1 MKFDAGE
8 YAVLNEKV
16 GKDLPMHVGDLVQVL
31 RTIKSSN
38 FHYDVELATGDI
50 NPVRESELTKL
61 TEEQEQLVTYIHR
74 GNKVVYSPTDEEVE
88 VLRVDMLH
96 GQIEI
101 KFDDSGVQV
110 VGIETLKQ
118 IEEEIWRMVEQPEEQ
133 SSQGK
138 FTELAL
144 EIGQFTDKKN
154 KQYGSSVDAT
164 YKMVEVLMERY
175 TYDKENYL
183 MPKSLLKHILLQVRM
198 MDKQN
203 RIFNNPSGEGD
214 SESPYNDLAGYSLIG
229 IDMVAK

>member
-1 MKFDAGE
+1 MSFEIGE
-8 YAVLNEKV
+8 YGVLNEKV
-16 GKDLPMHVGDLVQVL
+16 GKDLPMHVGDLVQIL
-31 RTIKSSN
+31 RNRVSN
-38 FHYDVELATGDI
+38 YYSYDVELATGDI
-50 NPVRESELTKL
+50 NPVRELELNKL
-61 TEEQEQLVTYIHR
+61 TEEQQQLVSYINR
-74 GNKVVYSPTDEEVE
+74 GNKVIYSPTNEIVE
-88 VLRVDMLH
+88 IIRVDMLH
-96 GQIEI
+96 GQIEV
-101 KFDDSGVQV
+101 KFDDNGVQV
-110 VGIETLKQ
+110 VGIESLKQ
-118 IEEEIWRMVEQPEEQ
+118 IEEESWRMVEQPEEQ
-133 SSQGK
+133 SLQGK

-164 YKMVEVLMERY
+164 EKIMEVLMERY
-175 TYDKENYL
+175 TYDEDNYL

>member
-1 MKFDAGE
+1 MSFEIGE
-8 YAVLNEKV
+8 YVVLNEKV
-16 GKDLPMHVGDLVQVL
+16 GRDLPMHVGDLAQVL
-31 RTIKSSN
+31 RIVKSNN
-38 FHYDVELATGDI
+38 FDYDVELADGNI
-50 NPVRESELTKL
+50 SPVRELEMNKL
-61 TEEQEQLVTYIHR
+61 NDEQKQLVTYINR
-74 GNKVVYSPTDEEVE
+74 GNKVIYSPTNEIVE
-88 VLRVDMLH
+88 IIRVDMLH
-96 GQIEI
+96 GQIEV
-101 KFDDSGVQV
+101 KFDDNGVQV

-164 YKMVEVLMERY
+164 YEMIEVLMKRY
-175 TYDKENYL
+175 TYDEDNYL

-214 SESPYNDLAGYSLIG
+214 TESPYNDLAGYSLIG